1 MIAPAVP
8 PRALPRR
15 ATLAAALALAG
26 LPLALSG
33 CAAPAP
39 PESFPPLTF
48 GYLTKLK
55 LDVANIE
62 VDNNWTPQP
71 VTNGEHVE
79 NEAPE
84 APVEA
89 LRRMVQDRLIPG
101 GNSGTAAVSIDD
113 ASLTRIA
120 DRFEA
125 SFALH
130 MDIHNGDGT
139 RSGYAEAKVA
149 RTRTISDYSPTAVRR
164 TLYEL
169 VKATMDDMNVEFEY
183 QIRHSL
189 NDWLQTTTP
198 AAPAPPP
205 VEQQDLTNPDKT

>member
-1 MIAPAVP
+1 MTVQAVP
-8 PRALPRR
+8 LAPLKRR
-15 ATLAAALALAG
+15 AALLG
-26 LPLALSG
+26 LPLLLLA
-33 CAAPAP
+33 CAEQAP
-39 PESFPPLTF
+39 PQSFPPLSF
-48 GYLTKLK
+48 SFLPKLK
-55 LDVANIE
+55 LDVQNIE
-62 VDNNWTPQP
+62 VENGWTPQP

-79 NEAPE
+79 DQAPE

-101 GNSGTAAVSIDD
+101 GNSGAAVVTIDD
-113 ASLTRIA
+113 ASLTRVA

-125 SFALH
+125 SFAVH

-149 RTRTISDYSPTAVRR
+149 RTRTISDYAPAAVRR

-169 VKATMDDMNVEFEY
+169 VKATMGDMNVEFEY

-189 NDWLQTTTP
+189 KDWLQTTAP
-198 AAPAPPP
+198 AAPPPPP
-205 VEQQDLTNPDKT
+205 VEQQNLDTPEKS